1 MIGEILYATQPS
13 YIQTHV
19 PYIQTCIYVYFMKYL
34 TGENIY
40 ATRQMQA
47 LTKDSTYKIKPFLF
61 LKRLQIQ
68 NNGSKIW
75 SFKYFTT

>member
-34 TGENIY
+34 IGENIY

-47 LTKDSTYKIKPFLF
+47 LTKDSMYKIKPFSF